1 MTARHLTATGLA
13 LVVVATLRWSAAQP
27 EGRAH
32 PPGTPPHEHPT
43 APARIGM
50 DPLHRHGG
58 VPPGWRFAFP
68 PGDPKAG
75 RDVFAKLECYRC
87 HPVKGAGF
95 PEAPAPSD
103 EVGPELTAM
112 GSHHP
117 AEYFAESILNPNAVI
132 LEAPGYA
139 GPDGLSIMPDYRES
153 LTVSELIDLVAFLK
167 SLGAG
172 DGQGPDH
179 AGPPV
184 REQVLGDVR
193 VRVEYDDTPGPQH
206 APGGAG
212 QGAGARLPGHLMVFI
227 ADVQSGEPIPYLPVA
242 ATIRAGKQ
250 APKRTRLVPMLGH
263 QGFHYGADVTLPGG
277 TEKVTVSIGTPTMRL
292 MPAVVGRFARSRQAS
307 FEWGGAP
314 TSRRH

>member
-167 SLGAG
+167 SLSVG
-172 DGQGPDH
+172 DGQGDH

-193 VRVEYDDTPGPQH
+193 VRWSTTTRPATLTHPAAPVKGRGLGGRDTSWCSSPTSSRASPSPTCRSAPPSTPGSKP
-206 APGGAG
+206 
-212 QGAGARLPGHLMVFI
+212 R
-227 ADVQSGEPIPYLPVA
+227 SGRGSSRCWA
-242 ATIRAGKQ
+242 IRAFTTG
-250 APKRTRLVPMLGH
+250 RT
-263 QGFHYGADVTLPGG
+263 
-277 TEKVTVSIGTPTMRL
+277 
-292 MPAVVGRFARSRQAS
+292 
-307 FEWGGAP
+307 
-314 TSRRH
+314 